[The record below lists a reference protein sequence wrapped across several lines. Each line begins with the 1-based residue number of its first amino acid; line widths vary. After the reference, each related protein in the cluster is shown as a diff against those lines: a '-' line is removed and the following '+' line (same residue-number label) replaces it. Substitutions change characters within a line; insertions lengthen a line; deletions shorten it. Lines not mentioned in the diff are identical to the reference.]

1 MATGGWRLRFWLGVV
16 MFVLG
21 TYIALHPLWAHG
33 VAITG
38 SRWLDGTFAAVF
50 LLRGAVNVRSAR
62 ARRARAAAAAAQP
75 GE

>member
-1 MATGGWRLRFWLGVV
+1 MATGGWRLRYWLGVV

-21 TYIALHPLWAHG
+21 TYIALYPLWAHG

-62 ARRARAAAAAAQP
+62 ARRARAAAAAQS

>member
-1 MATGGWRLRFWLGVV
+1 MATGGWRLRYWLGVV

-33 VAITG
+33 AAITG

>member
-16 MFVLG
+16 MLALG
-21 TYIALHPLWAHG
+21 AYVALNPLWAHG

-38 SRWLDGTFAAVF
+38 SRWLDGTFAVVF

-62 ARRARAAAAAAQP
+62 ARRARAAAARPA
-75 GE
+75 E